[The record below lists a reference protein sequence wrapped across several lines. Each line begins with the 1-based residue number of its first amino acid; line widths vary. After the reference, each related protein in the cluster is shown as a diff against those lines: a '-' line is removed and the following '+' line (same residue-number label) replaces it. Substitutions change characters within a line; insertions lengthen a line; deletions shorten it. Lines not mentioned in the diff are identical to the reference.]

1 MIHIKI
7 KYYRYLQCV
16 TGKLLQSLVLIHG
29 GSSRRLVE
37 LNYMKHGGN

>member
-1 MIHIKI
+1 MIKI
-7 KYYRYLQCV
+7 KYHRCMQYI

-37 LNYMKHGGN
+37 LDYMKRGGK